1 MRYLKQILNRIDGG
15 FMFKRLLTGLLLMTF
30 LVGCGCSS
38 KDGNQASQ
46 QNSTQNG
53 NSQALVDEHGHIIKT
68 TKAKDDIEVDL
79 TTQGWQL
86 KTINAGELGLSDRPN
101 ITQSFGGYSPDT
113 GRMIFALWFTSEQEA
128 KDAYSVYLNG
138 EANIKNQDGE
148 NYQQSLVQLE
158 GEQGIWLLR
167 QIEKEVFGI
176 WAPNG
181 TSQADLISVLD
192 SFQENA
198 KA

>member
-1 MRYLKQILNRIDGG
+1 
-15 FMFKRLLTGLLLMTF
+15 MFKRSIIGLLLMTF

-38 KDGNQASQ
+38 KDDSNAINQSL

-53 NSQALVDEHGHIIKT
+53 NSQTLVDEHGHVIKT
-68 TKAKDDIEVDL
+68 TKAIDDIEVDL
-79 TTQGWQL
+79 TTAGWQL

-101 ITQSFGGYSPDT
+101 ITQSFGGYHPDN
-113 GRMIFALWFTSEQEA
+113 GRMVFAVWFTSEEEA
-128 KDAYSVYLNG
+128 KDAYNVYLNG
-138 EANIKNQDGE
+138 ESNIKNLDGE
-148 NYQQSLVQLE
+148 NYQQSLIQLE
-158 GEQGIWLLR
+158 NDQGVWLLR

-176 WAPNG
+176 WAPSG
-181 TSQADLISVLD
+181 TAQADLVSIFD